1 MSKTISWPARVTY
14 IFIALALALSLAAV
28 AVAVPKTDADP
39 GLTKWTKVTTPTH
52 TDGTIIPGA
61 DIYDFAV
68 GPDGD
73 VIYAIGKVPKRDVD
87 DEPNIDFAL
96 WKSTDGGATW
106 SDKTAKLLKAN
117 VKPSGKLLL
126 EFDYLVQVSVAPN
139 NADFVMVAGELTSG
153 DPAVVGSTNGATKF
167 YTTLAE
173 YSLATGEVI
182 LCMDVSRGVEEVYD
196 IALGT
201 DDGNV
206 WRYQAGTYW
215 GGTWV
220 DATGTGY
227 DGWQASTPGAVT
239 SVAFSPSWS
248 ADKTLLAISTNS
260 SAGKTWLQTAKWGT
274 TKGWGNAVDRASKVE
289 FLVETESVQPISGLA
304 LTLPTDF
311 HGVTGMALPSDYHG
325 RESSLRRVYA
335 YVDVKTSANVTAGGY
350 YFRIDSTTLSIP
362 CGPSGFPW
370 LGSIAYHGDHDTG
383 DAMLGQ
389 LMGEGTTDDP
399 YFTSVCA
406 GIQVWRTDEIDI
418 CCPDWKTATKKP
430 SGQAYAL
437 VAFTP
442 DGDKAYAI
450 TVGEADYSA
459 NSSYADESAFSV
471 SLDNGKCWNQ
481 LGLIDTDIDSISDM
495 AASPDCSVTY
505 LATMNDEDADKVGD
519 CDSVWMKDDNAT
531 EYAGVWQRVYH
542 KALDTGTDAKGLL
555 RLSPEHDD
563 GDVVY
568 WGDFGTDNLYW
579 AESKGIC
586 KWSTKDTPSIDI
598 QDFALADDDTLFVIA
613 NDDDLVKWTEAK
625 GDWSSAVDHKAV
637 YGHTIA
643 VLGDYV
649 LVGGS
654 AGSVGYSDDAG
665 DSFSRLGDKAELE
678 STGQVHVALDTYFT
692 DNDTVYAAVSGGD
705 DKGIWRWVV
714 DDSTSWSDLYATP
727 STFQLIGGTELKTDA
742 NELDYYGIVT
752 ELSQDGNPKTKAAN
766 GGVLYAVYSG
776 VTVSGAP
783 YSGVAR
789 CLTPAQET
797 CCGQLSWDYLFCKL
811 SENEEDFSLDPSAL
825 KICGC
830 LTADS
835 NSNLFAIDNRA
846 YYTEYL
852 FGDANAKFKE
862 SAIGR
867 LWTYEDCFAK
877 AGITLESVADG
888 VTVASDPCYCY
899 NEKFVLEW
907 ERLCN
912 ACEYDLQISLDDDFS
927 QIMFDTDALFH
938 ETTGHYTAGDG
949 GFYDPPKNETPSVVI
964 WEGDL
969 DCNTTYYWRVRSRYA
984 ETPETIRSFW
994 SDVWSFTVEAGPTVA
1009 IDLTAPDYGATKVV
1023 ITSIGFTWTSVADAT
1038 SYDWVLSANADL
1050 SSPVETKTGLTGTAY
1065 TYTGTLDYGTTYFW
1079 QVTAMKDGSVFSVS
1093 DVSTFTTAPAA
1104 VFACPQCG
1112 LTFPT
1117 EAALKAHIAEV
1128 HPPVE
1133 PVTPAWVWVV
1143 IGLGAVLVITII
1155 VLIFRTRRV

>member
-14 IFIALALALSLAAV
+14 IFIALALALSLVLV
-28 AVAVPKTDADP
+28 AIPAKTDADP
-39 GLTKWTKVTTPTH
+39 GLTKWSKVTTPT
-52 TDGTIIPGA
+52 DSNETIIQGA
-61 DIYDFAV
+61 DIYDIAI

-73 VIYAIGKVPKRDVD
+73 VIYAIGKMPVGRASPLDTTT
-87 DEPNIDFAL
+87 IAL

-106 SDKTAKLLKAN
+106 SDKTSKLLKAN
-117 VKPSGKLLL
+117 VKPSATALHA
-126 EFDYLVQVSVAPN
+126 EFDYLTQVAVAPN
-139 NADFVMVAGELTSG
+139 NADFVVVAGMSVATAK
-153 DPAVVGSTNGATKF
+153 PMVVGSTDGATKF
-167 YTTLAE
+167 YTTYAE
-173 YSLATGEVI
+173 ATLTTFPDI
-182 LCMDVSRGVEEVYD
+182 ICMDISRGIEDVYNV
-196 IALGT
+196 ALGT
-201 DDGNV
+201 DDGKV
-206 WRYQAGTYW
+206 WRYEAGTYW

-220 DATGTGY
+220 DASAYT
-227 DGWQASTPGAVT
+227 GWQPSTKVT

-260 SAGKTWLQTAKWGT
+260 TVNKTWLQTAKWGT
-274 TKGWGNAVDRASKVE
+274 TKGWGSDLDRASKVE
-289 FLVETESVQPISGLA
+289 FLVATDSIEPISTA
-304 LTLPTDF
+304 LNIFGLPTAY
-311 HGVTGMALPSDYHG
+311 HGVTGIALPSDYHG

-335 YVDVKTSANVTAGGY
+335 YVDVKSAQNVTAGGY
-350 YFRIDSTTLSIP
+350 LFRIDSTTLSIP
-362 CGPSGFPW
+362 CGPTGNPW
-370 LGSIAYHGDHDTG
+370 FGSLAYHGDHDTG
-383 DAMLGQ
+383 DAMLGM
-389 LMGEGTTDDP
+389 LGDDAPAAPDFTDCC
-399 YFTSVCA
+399 V
-406 GIQVWRTDEIDI
+406 GVQVWRTDEIDI
-418 CCPDWKTATKKP
+418 CCPDWKGATKKP

-450 TVGEADYSA
+450 TAGEGKGTYPS
-459 NSSYADESAFSV
+459 DESAFSV

-481 LGLIDTDIDSISDM
+481 LGLIDTDIDFISDM

-505 LATMNDEDADKVGD
+505 LATMNTDEGSDSEDQICN
-519 CDSVWMKDDNAT
+519 CDSVWMKDANAT
-531 EYAGVWQRVYH
+531 EYAGVWQRIYH
-542 KALDTGTDAKGLL
+542 KALGGHGLL

-568 WGDFGTDNLYW
+568 WGAMGTSALYW

-586 KWSTKDTPSIDI
+586 KWSTKDAPTISIE
-598 QDFALADDDTLFVIA
+598 DFALADDDTLYVI
-613 NDDDLVKWTEAK
+613 NNSDDLVKWTEAK
-625 GDWSSAVDHKAV
+625 GDWFSAVDHKA
-637 YGHTIA
+637 YTGHTIA

-654 AGSVGYSDDAG
+654 TGSVGYSDDAG
-665 DSFSRLGDKAELE
+665 SSFSRLGDKGEL
-678 STGQVHVALDTYFT
+678 GLADGHVHVALDTYFT
-692 DNDTVYAAVSGGD
+692 DNNTVYAAISGGD
-705 DKGIWRWVV
+705 QGIWRWVV
-714 DDSTSWSDLYATP
+714 DDSTSWSDLHAEP
-727 STFQLIGGTELKTDA
+727 SNAQLGGTGTTT

-776 VTVSGAP
+776 VTAITDAP
-783 YSGVAR
+783 CSGVAR

-811 SENEEDFSLDPSAL
+811 SVDTEEFSRDPSAL

-846 YYTEYL
+846 YYAAYT
-852 FGDANAKFKE
+852 FSAGAKFTT
-862 SAIGR
+862 SAQGR

-877 AGITLESVADG
+877 AGITLEAVADG
-888 VTVASDPCYCY
+888 VTVASDPCICA

-912 ACEYDLQISLDDDFS
+912 ACEYDLQISLDDDFT
-927 QIMFDTDALFH
+927 QIVFDNTNLLAD
-938 ETTGHYTAGDG
+938 GRYTAGPG
-949 GFYDPPKNETPSVVI
+949 GFYDPPKNETPTVVI
-964 WEGDL
+964 WEDAI

-1009 IDLTAPDYGATKVV
+1009 IDLTAPDDGATKVAL
-1023 ITSIGFTWTSVADAT
+1023 TAIGFTWSAVADAT
-1038 SYDWVLSANADL
+1038 NYDFVLSANADL
-1050 SSPVETKTGLTGTAY
+1050 SSPVETKTGVTGTAY
-1065 TYTGTLDYGTTYFW
+1065 TYTGTLDYDTTYFW
-1079 QVTAMKDGSVFSVS
+1079 QVTAMKDGNVFSES
-1093 DVSTFTTAPAA
+1093 NISTFTTAPAA

-1112 LTFPT
+1112 LTFPS
-1117 EAALKAHIAEV
+1117 EAALKAHVDEV
-1128 HPPVE
+1128 HAPVE
-1133 PVTPAWVWVV
+1133 PTTPAWVWIV